1 MRTPDAQNRMHA
13 PVREAR
19 ADPAILERRLEQ
31 VLAQAVA
38 LLVPIAQFAVL
49 HERNGIV
56 CLASVLET
64 GAPNRAVAHLG
75 RVDELLVVND
85 REIVALLQAEEV
97 DAPCVDLRQF
107 HSQTRAHSVVDHA
120 VPERALD
127 RGGFHP
133 PLDGHFLR
141 VLADVDRVAA
151 QIDDQV
157 VGRRRLVDEI
167 GEPGRR
173 VFLAEYGERLA
184 EPDIL
189 ETEDRF
195 GRFGDPVDG
204 AGSDSVPG
212 QNLAGRLS
220 LPDNTLLDVVP
231 LLVDAE
237 QQLDRFFLGRLF
249 GRQSV
254 RFVPAAQADD
264 QNDGNDR
271 DRYRSRYD
279 NPLPFHCRKITLRIA
294 NRQGR
299 LARFVVILLTIAGE
313 LLRCRRLAKEMFRSA
328 SYRRPARRPSV

>member
-1 MRTPDAQNRMHA
+1 M
-13 PVREAR
+13 
-19 ADPAILERRLEQ
+19 
-31 VLAQAVA
+31 
-38 LLVPIAQFAVL
+38 
-49 HERNGIV
+49 IV
-56 CLASVLET
+56 KLSPFCR
-64 GAPNRAVAHLG
+64 PK
-75 RVDELLVVND
+75 
-85 REIVALLQAEEV
+85 
-97 DAPCVDLRQF
+97 
-107 HSQTRAHSVVDHA
+107 SQIRAHSVVDHA